1 MKTSCVR
8 CDGRGVIPQN
18 GEIVTCPQCDGLGN
32 ADMSEEETKA
42 YQEWVKQNHRN
53 PAEVTE

>member
-42 YQEWVKQNHRN
+42 YQEWVKQNHRK
-53 PAEVTE
+53 PAEE